1 MGKRAQLNTLES
13 RQLELQAKMKSL
25 DYINNKISDAYYLHG
40 AQAAKNIAEYYRSKL
55 EEREGWR
62 EEFNQNQE
70 AIAVLKEEIAAEE
83 AEAALHPAEP
93 VEEPEPEAAAEE

>member
-40 AQAAKNIAEYYRSKL
+40 AQAAKNIAESYRPKL

-93 VEEPEPEAAAEE
+93 VEEPEPEAPAEE

>member
-40 AQAAKNIAEYYRSKL
+40 AQAAKNIAESYRPQL

-93 VEEPEPEAAAEE
+93 VEEPEPEAPAEE

>member
-40 AQAAKNIAEYYRSKL
+40 AQAAKNIAESYRSKL
-55 EEREGWR
+55 EERESWR

-70 AIAVLKEEIAAEE
+70 TIAVLKEEIAAEA
-83 AEAALHPAEP
+83 AEAAIHPEP
-93 VEEPEPEAAAEE
+93 EEEPEPEAPAAE

>member
-40 AQAAKNIAEYYRSKL
+40 AQAAKNIAESYRSKL

-70 AIAVLKEEIAAEE
+70 TIAALKEEIAAEA
-83 AEAALHPAEP
+83 AEAALHPEP
-93 VEEPEPEAAAEE
+93 EEEPEPEAPAEE

>member
-40 AQAAKNIAEYYRSKL
+40 AQAAKNIAEAYRHKL

-70 AIAVLKEEIAAEE
+70 AIKVLEQEIAAEE

-93 VEEPEPEAAAEE
+93 VEEPEPEAPAEE

>member
-40 AQAAKNIAEYYRSKL
+40 AQAAKNIAEAYRLKL

>member
-40 AQAAKNIAEYYRSKL
+40 AQAAKNIAEAYRHKL

-70 AIAVLKEEIAAEE
+70 AIAVLKQEIAAEE

-93 VEEPEPEAAAEE
+93 VEEPEPEAPAEE

>member
-40 AQAAKNIAEYYRSKL
+40 AQAAKNIAESYRSKL

-70 AIAVLKEEIAAEE
+70 TIAVLKEEIAAEA
-83 AEAALHPAEP
+83 AEAAIHP
-93 VEEPEPEAAAEE
+93 EPEPEAPAEE